1 MVTSKRPAAA
11 KEAATAIFVPEE
23 PTTLEELAPEAPE
36 TFTIGPASA
45 PMTPGWL
52 MGIGSRPETAA
63 EHIARLGTAAAR
75 FPDIGWTLGTLKGVD
90 GSMVAP
96 VITFFQPHP
105 LSKGGGAKPGA
116 IYGDHFDDTCVLTVG
131 GATLTNVVVV
141 DSGEISFTI
150 NPAAL
155 TVGSVNAVVTK
166 GSYTSVAYPVQVV
179 A

>member
-1 MVTSKRPAAA
+1 MATSKRSAAA
-11 KEAATAIFVPEE
+11 QGAATAIFVPEE
-23 PTTLEELAPEAPE
+23 PTTLEEPVVVDPLV
-36 TFTIGPASA
+36 IGPASA

-52 MGIGSRPETAA
+52 MGIGTRPETAA

-105 LSKGGGAKPGA
+105 LSKAGGAVPGA
-116 IYGDHFDDTCVLTVG
+116 IYGDHFDNTCVLTVG
-131 GATLTNVVVV
+131 SAVLTNVVVV
-141 DSGEISFTI
+141 DSTEISFTI
-150 NPAAL
+150 NPASL